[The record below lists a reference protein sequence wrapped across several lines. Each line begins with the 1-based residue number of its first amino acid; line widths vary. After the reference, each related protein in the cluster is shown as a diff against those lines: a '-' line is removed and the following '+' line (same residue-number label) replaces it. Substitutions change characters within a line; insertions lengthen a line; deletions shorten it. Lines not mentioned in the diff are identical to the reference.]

1 MTNAAMTSLPDELRS
16 QLQAWLGESRWHAEP
31 LSGDASARAYYRV
44 EGDGTSYILAYYPE
58 SVRESL
64 TRFVKAYEAIRPC
77 TRVPE
82 IFRSGA
88 CAVMQTD
95 VGDQTLFDLLESD
108 RTNALLFYESA
119 IDLIIEFQK
128 APVEAQQLNP
138 SFDQQKFREELEM
151 SLRFYVRELRG
162 VKDESVGREL
172 SEIFDR
178 LSARLVSHP
187 YVLCHRDY
195 HGQNLHV
202 SEGSLYMIDY
212 QDLRMG
218 PDTYDV
224 ASLLRDRG
232 VGRVLGREAEERLI
246 ERYREKLGADVSLRV
261 RYDECLLQRTIKIL
275 GTFASQAVVRGRQ
288 HYLDF
293 IPPALETLRECTARL
308 PEFARLAEI
317 FPMNE
322 QK

>member
-1 MTNAAMTSLPDELRS
+1 MTSLPAELRT
-16 QLQAWLGESRWHAEP
+16 QLHEWLGEDRWRAEP
-31 LSGDASARAYYRV
+31 LSGDASARAYYRID
-44 EGDGTSYILAYYPE
+44 GDGTRYILAYYPE

-82 IFRSGA
+82 IFRSGV
-88 CAVMQTD
+88 CAVMQMD

-108 RTNALLFYESA
+108 RANALLFYESA
-119 IDLIIEFQK
+119 IDLIVEFQK
-128 APVEAQQLNP
+128 APLAAQQLNP
-138 SFDQQKFREELEM
+138 PFDAAKFREELEM
-151 SLRFYVRELRG
+151 SLRYFVRELRG
-162 VKDESVGREL
+162 VKDERVGREL
-172 SEIFDR
+172 EGIFDH
-178 LSARLVSHP
+178 LAAKLVSHP

-195 HGQNLHV
+195 HGQNLHIRD
-202 SEGSLYMIDY
+202 GSLYMIDY

-246 ERYREKLGADVSLRV
+246 ERYREKLGADGSLRV

-275 GTFASQAVVRGRQ
+275 GTFASQAVERGRR
-288 HYLDF
+288 HYLEF

-308 PEFARLAEI
+308 PEFAHLAEL
-317 FPMNE
+317 FPMDE
-322 QK
+322 QP